1 MFTFDISASSSDYIS
16 KNEIITLDSTKSEE
30 NFVIT
35 ILDNDVVEDTE
46 SFGVNVTTDEVFI
59 RDKTIAI
66 TIMDEDRKFPGGC
79 IKTVYLRT
87 RNWSPVADHI
97 SLNCLKASQ
106 KPSLMSYKLFSL
118 LRPIH

>member
-16 KNEIITLDSTKSEE
+16 KNEIITLDSTNTEE

-46 SFGVNVTTDEVFI
+46 SFGVNVTTDESQVFI

-66 TIMDEDRKFPGGC
+66 TIMDEDRKFSAGC

-97 SLNCLKASQ
+97 SLNCLKAFQ
-106 KPSLMSYKLFSL
+106 KA
-118 LRPIH
+118 

>member
-16 KNEIITLDSTKSEE
+16 KNEIITLNSTNSEE

-46 SFGVNVTTDEVFI
+46 SFGVNVTTDESPLFI

-66 TIMDEDRKFPGGC
+66 TIMDEDRKFPAGY

-106 KPSLMSYKLFSL
+106 KA
-118 LRPIH
+118 